1 VPFLIGRKAMKTSTV
16 CALLMITCLVVL
28 PAAASVK
35 GSFERNYPVTGQVDL
50 EALTRSGDITVRPGP
65 AGTVTIRG
73 KIFVSNRLWD
83 HWSTEKPPEVVELE
97 KNPPIRQSGNTINI
111 DYVNVHNISID
122 YEITCP
128 PDTRLKTHTGSGDQ
142 TIEGLKTAAEL
153 ESGSGD
159 VRLSDM
165 AGGLRVHTGS
175 GNVEARDMDGPFTA
189 EAGSGDIQL
198 NAKGPG
204 DVQVHTGSGDIRLR
218 GVNGALRVEAG
229 SGDVEVEGSQA
240 GNWEL
245 RTASGNVQ
253 MRLPGDAA
261 FDLEAST
268 SSGELVIDHPVTMT
282 IQGDVRG
289 SRRSVNGK
297 VRGGGPQLVVHTSSG
312 DVHLY

>member
-1 VPFLIGRKAMKTSTV
+1 MRWSAIG
-16 CALLMITCLVVL
+16 ALLVVGCLAVL
-28 PAAASVK
+28 PAGASVK
-35 GSFERNYPVTGQVDL
+35 GSFERTYPVTGQVDL
-50 EALTRSGDITVRPGP
+50 TVLTRSGDITVRPGP
-65 AGTVTIRG
+65 AGVVTVRG

-83 HWSTEKPPEVVELE
+83 RWSSEKPPEVVELE

-122 YEITCP
+122 YEITAP

-142 TIEGLKTAAEL
+142 TIAGLQTAADL

-159 VRLSDM
+159 MRVTEM
-165 AGGLRVHTGS
+165 VGGLRVHTGS

-189 EAGSGDIQL
+189 EAGSGDIEL
-198 NAKGPG
+198 ESKGHG
-204 DVQVHTGSGDIRLR
+204 DIQVHTGSGDIRLR
-218 GVNGALRVEAG
+218 GINGALRAEAG
-229 SGDVEVEGSQA
+229 SGDVIAEGRQG

-245 RTASGNVQ
+245 RTGSGNVDL
-253 MRLPGDAA
+253 RLPTDAA
-261 FDLEAST
+261 FDLDAST

-282 IQGDVRG
+282 VQGDIRG

-297 VRGGGPQLVVHTSSG
+297 VHGGGPELVVHTGSG

>member
-1 VPFLIGRKAMKTSTV
+1 VPFLIGRKNMKRFTV
-16 CALLMITCLVVL
+16 SALLTTCLIVL
-28 PAAASVK
+28 PAAAAVR
-35 GSFERNYPVTGQVDL
+35 GSFEKTYSVTGQVEL
-50 EALTRSGDITVRPGP
+50 EALTRSGDITVHPGP
-65 AGTVTIRG
+65 AGTLTIRG
-73 KIFVSNRLWD
+73 KILLNDHVWD
-83 HWSTEKPPEVVELE
+83 RWSSEKPPEVVELE

-122 YEITCP
+122 YEITAP
-128 PDTRLKTHTGSGDQ
+128 PETRLKTRTGSGDQ
-142 TIEGLKTAAEL
+142 TIEGLRTAAEL

-159 VRLSDM
+159 LRLHDM

-175 GNVEARDMDGPFTA
+175 GNVEARNIDGPFSA

-198 NAKGPG
+198 DSKGPG

-240 GNWEL
+240 GAWEM
-245 RTASGNVQ
+245 RTGSRNVHV
-253 MRLPGDAA
+253 RLPSDAA
-261 FDLEAST
+261 FDLDAST
-268 SSGELVIDHPVTMT
+268 SSGELVVDHPVTMT
-282 IQGDVRG
+282 VQGDVRG

-297 VRGGGPQLVVHTSSG
+297 VRGGGPQLLIHTGSG